1 MEQQGHQVRS
11 TDAQTAWRRLLGPDQ
26 VLDGDQAQQRYGA
39 DTGGA
44 TRGMVGALL
53 VHDAAQLPAIVRIAA
68 QHQAPLHP
76 ISTGHNWGYGTAL
89 PPTDGCTIVD
99 LSGLQ
104 SILHFDAELGVVTVE
119 PGVTQG
125 MLSEFLISGGHPY
138 MVPVT
143 GAGPTCS
150 LVGNALERGY
160 GVTPYSDHFA
170 AVTDIEAVLPDG
182 SVYRTALR
190 EIAGDELARLFKWG
204 IGPYTAGLFAQSGAG
219 IVTRM
224 SILLARRPERVEA
237 CFFRVEDDTLLE
249 GAVACVRSILTRLPG
264 VVGGINLM
272 NRHRMLAMT
281 APYPGDQLGPDG
293 LIPHSLVEEM
303 GRKYH
308 VPAWTGFITLY
319 GTNDVV
325 AVARKEIRR
334 ALQPVSR
341 RPIFIKPTTAKFLAG
356 LVKRLPQGWSGGL
369 SRTVNTVARSLEL
382 VNGYPN
388 ETALP
393 LAYWLKGDIHRSTSE
408 HLDPARDECG
418 LLWYAPLVPMRPAH
432 VRKYVNVASS
442 IAKSHRIEPLLT
454 LTSIT
459 SNLFDSTL
467 PVLFRRD
474 SPEET
479 RCAQTCLEDLI
490 IAGREIGVFPYR
502 IGSNVWECDRLG
514 LNEYRFASSNAYQS
528 KCGSGVPNTI
538 SPGRYW

>member
-1 MEQQGHQVRS
+1 MIEQVCITR
-11 TDAQTAWRRLLGPDQ
+11 ALTAWRRLLGPDQ
-26 VLDGDQAQQRYGA
+26 VLDGGQAQLRYGA
-39 DTGGA
+39 DTGGG
-44 TRGMVGALL
+44 TRRIAGALL
-53 VHDAAQLPAIVRIAA
+53 VRDATDLPAIVRIAA
-68 QHQAPLHP
+68 ENQAPLHP

-89 PPTDGCTIVD
+89 PSTEGCTIVD

-104 SILHFDAELGVVTVE
+104 RILHFDAELGVVTVE

-125 MLSEFLISGGHPY
+125 MLSEFLVSGGHPY

-160 GVTPYSDHFA
+160 GITPYTDHFA
-170 AVTDIEAVLPDG
+170 AVTDVEAVLPDG

-190 EIAGDELARLFKWG
+190 EMAGDDLARLFKWG

-281 APYPGDQLGPDG
+281 APYPRDRLGPDG
-293 LIPHSLVEEM
+293 LIPQAVVEEM
-303 GRKYH
+303 GRKYRI
-308 VPAWTGFITLY
+308 PAWTGFITLY
-319 GTNDVV
+319 GTKDVV
-325 AVARKEIRR
+325 AAARKEIRR
-334 ALQPVSR
+334 TLKPVSR

-356 LVKRLPQGWSGGL
+356 LLKRLPQAWSGGL

-393 LAYWLKGDIHRSTSE
+393 LAYWLKGDVHRSGSE
-408 HLDPARDECG
+408 RLDPARDGCG

-432 VRKYVNVASS
+432 VRQYVSVVSS
-442 IAKSHRIEPLLT
+442 ITRSRQIEPLLT

-467 PVLFRRD
+467 PVLFQRN
-474 SPEET
+474 SPEEVK
-479 RCAQTCLEDLI
+479 RAQTCVEDLI

-502 IGSNVWECDRLG
+502 
-514 LNEYRFASSNAYQS
+514 F
-528 KCGSGVPNTI
+528 GSGIVECNRLEFGDYQPKGVKIHQQKSDLGVPRTI